1 MDWTK
6 ERAVVTGG
14 STGIGRA
21 LVEALAARGAQ
32 VTWCSRRGG
41 TGGIAC
47 DVSDE
52 AQVTR
57 FAAAARAAL
66 GGDPTVVVNNA
77 GIARWGA
84 VAEMAVADW
93 DAVLNTNV
101 RGMFLVTRAFLPAM
115 LKAGRGD
122 IVNVA
127 SLSGKNAVAGGAAY
141 AASKHAV
148 LGFSKS
154 LMLEVR
160 QQGVRVLA
168 VCPGS
173 VDTPIFDDEQAPF
186 ALHRD
191 RMMQPADIAQVILD
205 TLALPAR
212 AMVSELD
219 IRPSRPA

>member
-1 MDWTK
+1 MDWTQ

-21 LVEALAARGAQ
+21 LVEALGARGAT
-32 VTWCSRRGG
+32 VAWCSRRGG
-41 TGGIAC
+41 EGGITC
-47 DVSDE
+47 DVSD
-52 AQVTR
+52 ATQVMR
-57 FAAAARAAL
+57 FAEAARAAL
-66 GGDPTVVVNNA
+66 GGAPTLVVNNA

-84 VAEMAVADW
+84 VAEMTVADW
-93 DAVLNTNV
+93 DAVMNTNV
-101 RGMFLVTRAFLPAM
+101 RGMFLVTRAFLPGM
-115 LKAGRGD
+115 LAAGRGN
-122 IVNVA
+122 IVNIA
-127 SLSGKNAVAGGAAY
+127 SLSGKNAVARGAAY

-173 VDTPIFDDEQAPF
+173 VDTPIFDDEQTPF
-186 ALHRD
+186 ELNRD
-191 RMMQPADIAQVILD
+191 RMMQPADIAQIILNA
-205 TLALPAR
+205 LALPPR

-219 IRPSRPA
+219 IRPSRP

>member
-6 ERAVVTGG
+6 EKAIVTGG

-21 LVEALAARGAQ
+21 LVEALAARGAR
-32 VTWCSRRGG
+32 VAWCSRKGG
-41 TGGIAC
+41 DGGITC
-47 DVSDE
+47 DVADE
-52 AQVTR
+52 TQVAR
-57 FAAAARAAL
+57 FADAARAAL
-66 GGDPTVVVNNA
+66 GGAPTLVVNNA

-101 RGMFLVTRAFLPAM
+101 RGMFLVTRAFLPGM
-115 LKAGRGD
+115 LAAGYGAV
-122 IVNVA
+122 VNVA
-127 SLSGKNAVAGGAAY
+127 SLAGKNAIARGAAY

-160 QQGVRVLA
+160 QHGVRVLA
-168 VCPGS
+168 ICPGS
-173 VDTPIFDDEQAPF
+173 VDTPIFDDEQTPF
-186 ALHRD
+186 DVQRD
-191 RMMQPADIAQVILD
+191 RIMQPADIAQIILD
-205 TLALPAR
+205 ALALPPR

-219 IRPSRPA
+219 IRPSRP

>member
-1 MDWTK
+1 MDWHNT
-6 ERAVVTGG
+6 RAVVTGG

-21 LVEALAARGAQ
+21 LVEALAARGAR
-32 VTWCSRRGG
+32 VTWCSRGG
-41 TGGIAC
+41 GAGGMAC
-47 DVSDE
+47 DISDE
-52 AQVTR
+52 GQVAR
-57 FAAAARAAL
+57 FADAARAAL
-66 GGDPTVVVNNA
+66 GGDPTIVVNNA

-84 VAEMAVADW
+84 VAEMSVADW
-93 DAVLNTNV
+93 DAVMDTNV
-101 RGMFLVTRAFLPAM
+101 RGMFLVTRAFLPGM
-115 LKAGRGD
+115 LRAGRGD

-127 SLSGKNAVAGGAAY
+127 SLSGKNAVARGAAY

-173 VDTPIFDDEQAPF
+173 VDTPIFDDAQAPF
-186 ALHRD
+186 ELHRE